1 MYALPCVMLVIGSN
15 FTSKSATKDTLI
27 VLKGNRAEGEE
38 NRGRGEA
45 SHPTAYVA
53 VRRKLINNL
62 LANLRSRFP
71 QVELLNAMKVRLVIL
86 FFHVMH
92 CA

>member
-1 MYALPCVMLVIGSN
+1 MLVIGSN

-27 VLKGNRAEGEE
+27 VLKGIELKE

-45 SHPTAYVA
+45 SHLAAYV
-53 VRRKLINNL
+53 VVKRKLINNL

-71 QVELLNAMKVRLVIL
+71 QVELLNAMNVRLVIL
-86 FFHVMH
+86 FFHVKH

>member
-1 MYALPCVMLVIGSN
+1 MLVIGSN
-15 FTSKSATKDTLI
+15 VTSKSATKDTLI
-27 VLKGNRAEGEE
+27 VLKGNQSKE

-45 SHPTAYVA
+45 SHPAAYVA

-62 LANLRSRFP
+62 LATLRNRFP

-86 FFHVMH
+86 VFHVMH